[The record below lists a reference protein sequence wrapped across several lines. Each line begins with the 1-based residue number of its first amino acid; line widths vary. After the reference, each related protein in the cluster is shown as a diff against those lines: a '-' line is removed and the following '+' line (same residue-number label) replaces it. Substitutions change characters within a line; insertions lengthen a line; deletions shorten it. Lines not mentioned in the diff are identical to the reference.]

1 MDEPLEVVRQ
11 IHRNLREWLE
21 VVRKFP
27 DPGAQP
33 PGTLEQISLQLK
45 LVDQAVRD
53 AEPGLL
59 ASQGW
64 KDELAAYAETLTLVR
79 ARLGNFEIMLQIR
92 RTQSANARTRIGV
105 IHSWA
110 DLAKHIG

>member
-1 MDEPLEVVRQ
+1 MSLWKWSGRSTVTCETGSRSSGNSPIQ
-11 IHRNLREWLE
+11 A
-21 VVRKFP
+21 
-27 DPGAQP
+27 AQP

-92 RTQSANARTRIGV
+92 RAQSANARTRIGA